1 MADDPKDEIEVVE
14 YVDPAG
20 GNAFAAWL
28 RGLDSAAYAKVFA
41 AVARMKLGNFGDV
54 KPVGGGV
61 SERRIDYG
69 PGYRLYFGRDGAR
82 LVILLAGGTKRRQQR
97 DIERAK
103 TAWAEYRRR
112 KRSED

>member
-1 MADDPKDEIEVVE
+1 MAGDRQDEIEVVE
-14 YVDPAG
+14 YVDRAG
-20 GNAFAAWL
+20 RSAFGVWFD
-28 RGLDSAAYAKVFA
+28 GLDSAASAKVFA
-41 AVARMKLGNFGDV
+41 AVTRMKLGNFGDV

-69 PGYRLYFGRDGAR
+69 PGYRLYFGRDGSR
-82 LVILLAGGTKRRQQR
+82 LVILLAGGTKRRQQK

-103 TAWAEYRRR
+103 AAWGEYKQR